1 MFQRW
6 PKRDP
11 NKHYYLVPNEV
22 FNLGLSSHEIAVYNY
37 LLRCEDR
44 RTYQCHPSYRTIGR
58 AVQLSENTVRKYVAG
73 LEEKGL
79 IRTEPSTITTKDGRV
94 RNGSLIYTIRPIQE
108 ALELN
113 YQRQFL
119 RAERDMERA
128 KAEKRLAELN
138 RQNKEGGKR
147 MMQQLANFIVDHDPM
162 MVLRRTH
169 DTVRYIRWAW
179 NKDHADPID
188 EEELRLFLCDEHYGD
203 LTDEQ
208 KTVARRC
215 RDEMRSVYAELCVRL
230 LQQ

>member
-22 FNLGLSSHEIAVYNY
+22 FNLGLTSHEIAVYNY

-58 AVQLSENTVRKYVAG
+58 AVHLSENTVRKYVAG

-79 IRTEPSTITTKDGRV
+79 IHTEPSTITTKDGRV
-94 RNGSLIYTIRPIQE
+94 RNGSLIYTIRPIRE

-113 YQRQFL
+113 YQRQFQQ
-119 RAERDMERA
+119 AERDMERA

-138 RQNKEGGKR
+138 RQNKK
-147 MMQQLANFIVDHDPM
+147 
-162 MVLRRTH
+162 
-169 DTVRYIRWAW
+169 
-179 NKDHADPID
+179 
-188 EEELRLFLCDEHYGD
+188 EES
-203 LTDEQ
+203 
-208 KTVARRC
+208 A
-215 RDEMRSVYAELCVRL
+215 
-230 LQQ
+230 

>member
-1 MFQRW
+1 MFRRW

-79 IRTEPSTITTKDGRV
+79 IRTEPSTIITKDGRM

-108 ALELN
+108 ALEQN

-119 RAERDMERA
+119 RAERDIERA

-138 RQNKEGGKR
+138 RQNKK
-147 MMQQLANFIVDHDPM
+147 
-162 MVLRRTH
+162 
-169 DTVRYIRWAW
+169 
-179 NKDHADPID
+179 
-188 EEELRLFLCDEHYGD
+188 EES
-203 LTDEQ
+203 
-208 KTVARRC
+208 A
-215 RDEMRSVYAELCVRL
+215 
-230 LQQ
+230 

>member
-73 LEEKGL
+73 LPREHRRAERKQHHS
-79 IRTEPSTITTKDGRV
+79 RTEPSTIITKDGRV

-119 RAERDMERA
+119 RAERDIERA

-138 RQNKEGGKR
+138 RQNKK
-147 MMQQLANFIVDHDPM
+147 
-162 MVLRRTH
+162 
-169 DTVRYIRWAW
+169 
-179 NKDHADPID
+179 
-188 EEELRLFLCDEHYGD
+188 EES
-203 LTDEQ
+203 
-208 KTVARRC
+208 A
-215 RDEMRSVYAELCVRL
+215 
-230 LQQ
+230 